1 MRLPAWLA
9 KLLAWIFPRIEY
21 DAILQCERCGREITI
36 TPEMSEAEM
45 HEIVTAHERFF
56 HS

>member
-9 KLLAWIFPRIEY
+9 KLLARIFPRIEY
-21 DAILQCERCGREITI
+21 DAILQCERCGREIAVSS
-36 TPEMSEAEM
+36 EMSEAEM
-45 HEIVTAHERFF
+45 HESVAAHERFF